1 MECKGC
7 YNTEVSR
14 DTCAYFE
21 GVKQMGLDELK
32 TAGSKVVGV
41 KQTAKAL
48 QKKNASA
55 VFIAADAEDRITAP
69 IKAEC
74 ENQNISLILV
84 ESMQALGKACGIH
97 AGASAAAILAN

>member
-1 MECKGC
+1 M
-7 YNTEVSR
+7 S
-14 DTCAYFE
+14 
-21 GVKQMGLDELK
+21 LDDLK
-32 TAGSKVVGV
+32 TAGAKVVGV

-48 QKKNASA
+48 QKQTASG

-74 ENQNISLILV
+74 EKQNVDCLVV

-97 AGASAAAILAN
+97 AGASAAAILKH